1 MDPRKGTGR
10 DQIPP
15 RCSSESPVPFSPL
28 NFRKDE
34 LRELCQCD
42 SVWSCFPGN
51 VGGTKKTEPMVS
63 FSLVLP
69 EKPRLAFGDFSLE
82 ELASGP
88 MPLSRPKIFL
98 AIGTILLLVV
108 FTAEFWVQSL
118 AGAVIDQAVI
128 PLARL
133 IVDILT

>member
-1 MDPRKGTGR
+1 MNCERCANVIRSGRTLPKMLGGRKR
-10 DQIPP
+10 RNRWFRLPLPIPK
-15 RCSSESPVPFSPL
+15 
-28 NFRKDE
+28 N
-34 LRELCQCD
+34 LR
-42 SVWSCFPGN
+42 S
-51 VGGTKKTEPMVS
+51 
-63 FSLVLP
+63 
-69 EKPRLAFGDFSLE
+69 AFGDFTLE

-88 MPLSRPKIFL
+88 MPLPRPKIFL
-98 AIGTILLLVV
+98 AIGTILLLAA

>member
-1 MDPRKGTGR
+1 
-10 DQIPP
+10 
-15 RCSSESPVPFSPL
+15 
-28 NFRKDE
+28 
-34 LRELCQCD
+34 
-42 SVWSCFPGN
+42 
-51 VGGTKKTEPMVS
+51 
-63 FSLVLP
+63 
-69 EKPRLAFGDFSLE
+69 
-82 ELASGP
+82 